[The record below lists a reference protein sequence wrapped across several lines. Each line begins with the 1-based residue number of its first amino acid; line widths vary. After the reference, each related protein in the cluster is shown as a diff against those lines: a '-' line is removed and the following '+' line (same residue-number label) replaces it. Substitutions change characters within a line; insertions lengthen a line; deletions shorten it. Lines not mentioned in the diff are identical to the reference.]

1 MRYREIVAAV
11 LGAVC
16 AAVFAGGIAWGAIG
30 DGGVI
35 QGCYDSGGNL
45 KVVAAPPC
53 PKGFTPLQWN
63 QQGIQGPPGRDGLNG
78 INGTNGADGKDGQDG
93 LDGVSV
99 ISESEAAGAQCPDGG
114 SRFTAG
120 NSVTYACNGAA
131 GQDGSPGAPGLPG
144 DPGEDGVSG
153 YEIVSGADIAIPPGL
168 AVQRTV
174 GCPLGKKAIS
184 GGWRFGSVGGIGL
197 ASYPIASGQQW
208 LVGAQN
214 TSTSQPLDWQVF
226 AVCAIVD

>member
-1 MRYREIVAAV
+1 MRTRELIAGLVGATVGTV
-11 LGAVC
+11 L
-16 AAVFAGGIAWGAIG
+16 AGGIAWGAIG

-35 QGCYDSGGNL
+35 QGCYDAGGNL
-45 KVVAAPPC
+45 KVVAALPC

-63 QQGIQGPPGRDGLNG
+63 QQGIQGPPGRDGVNG
-78 INGTNGADGKDGQDG
+78 INGTNGADGQDG
-93 LDGVSV
+93 RDGIDGVSV
-99 ISESEAAGAQCPDGG
+99 TSEREPAGAQCTDGG
-114 SRFTAG
+114 SKLTAANG
-120 NSVTYACNGAA
+120 VTYACNGAS
-131 GQDGSPGAPGLPG
+131 GQDGSPGTPGLPG

-153 YEIVSGADIAIPPGL
+153 YEIVSSTVVAIPPGL

-174 GCPLGKKAIS
+174 LCPLGKKAVS
-184 GGWRFGSVGGIGL
+184 GGWLFGSVGGIGL

-214 TSTSQPLDWQVF
+214 TSTSQSLDWQAF